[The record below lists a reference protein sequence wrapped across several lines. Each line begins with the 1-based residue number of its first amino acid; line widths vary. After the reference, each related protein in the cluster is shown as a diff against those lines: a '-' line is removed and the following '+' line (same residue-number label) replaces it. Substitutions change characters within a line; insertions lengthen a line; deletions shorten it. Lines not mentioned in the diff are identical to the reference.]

1 MADLAEKKSDR
12 SKQKGKVTRCIGKF
26 KSNLV
31 YCSDLEELK
40 EKAKSL
46 ELEHDRLVDLNEEC
60 VEGGANDEGYMTDIT
75 NSFEEVMKTY
85 FSMSEAEKKRVLLQ
99 EASPIKNKVN
109 LDMNRIQLVMERIQ
123 TNLGK
128 DSGLITES
136 LILELQEDL
145 ELLSSVT
152 DTLLT
157 NVHTLDK
164 MTKDDEITNMVR
176 KMMERHYEIMK
187 EFREQE
193 FTKML
198 RKPST

>member
-1 MADLAEKKSDR
+1 MADLAGKKSDR

-46 ELEHDRLVDLNEEC
+46 ELEHDRLVDLHEEC
-60 VEGGANDEGYMTDIT
+60 IECGAEDEDYMADVTS
-75 NSFEEVMKTY
+75 SFEEVMKTY

-99 EASPIKNKVN
+99 EVSPLKNKVN
-109 LDMNRIQLVMERIQ
+109 LDMNRIQLIMERIQ

-176 KMMERHYEIMK
+176 KMME
-187 EFREQE
+187 
-193 FTKML
+193 KM
-198 RKPST
+198 TN